1 MGCCAAGNVTD
12 CNTIEELINL
22 TEQYKKLATQEKE
35 ELDNYLTDKTP
46 LKNFKL
52 SDYDGEDGMK
62 KRSDY
67 LQLYIDATDKATKT
81 MSQNNRIDFEQT
93 KSQIEP
99 LIQCFQLQEDPKG
112 NLNTINENLE
122 KLLNAANGNY
132 Y

>member
-1 MGCCAAGNVTD
+1 MGCCSAGNVTD
-12 CNTIEELINL
+12 CHSIDDLIYL
-22 TEQYKKLATQEKE
+22 TEHYKKLAVQEKE

-46 LKNFKL
+46 LKNYKL
-52 SDYDGEDGMK
+52 TDYDGEERMK

-67 LQLYIDATDKATKT
+67 LKQYIDATDKAAKT
-81 MSQNNRIDFEQT
+81 MSQNNRIDFEQS

-112 NLNTINENLE
+112 NLITINENLE